1 MVQFQQQPIIE
12 EGIDDLVSESEK
24 KEKIRKA
31 LEIHM
36 LQNREAHTQGQSL
49 FSFTQGNPE
58 AVIGKIHSF
67 AQAVSGEEE
76 QPKQKSIEEQR
87 MQQQQQQWQTE
98 HKAAPAP
105 VRTCP
110 CCVRF
115 LQDTF
120 HMGANEATAFAGSGE
135 SSGTAGYQSNT
146 ASEGYGVNAPSGEY
160 SSGAGG
166 GSYIGTGSSDST
178 YSSSSK
184 EEKDS
189 GSKYI
194 GQSKGYEEE

>member
-12 EGIDDLVSESEK
+12 EGIDNLVSESEK

-36 LQNREAHTQGQSL
+36 LQNREVHSRGQTL

-67 AQAVSGEEE
+67 SQAMGEEE
-76 QPKQKSIEEQR
+76 QPKKQSIEEQR
-87 MQQQQQQWQTE
+87 LQQQQQQWQTE

-120 HMGANEATAFAGSGE
+120 HMGANEATAFAGGGGIE
-135 SSGTAGYQSNT
+135 GGTAGYQSNA
-146 ASEGYGVNAPSGEY
+146 ASESYGATGPSSEYSGAPSGSY
-160 SSGAGG
+160 SGSGGDG
-166 GSYIGTGSSDST
+166 GSGYISGK
-178 YSSSSK
+178 K
-184 EEKDS
+184 EEPA
-189 GSKYI
+189 GKYMR
-194 GQSKGYEEE
+194 QSKGYEEE

>member
-1 MVQFQQQPIIE
+1 MVQFSQQPIIE
-12 EGIDDLVSESEK
+12 EGIDNLVSESEK

-36 LQNREAHTQGQSL
+36 LQNREVHSQGQTL

-67 AQAVSGEEE
+67 GQAMDNEE
-76 QPKQKSIEEQR
+76 QPKKQSIEEQR

-120 HMGANEATAFAGSGE
+120 HMNANEATAFAGGGGE
-135 SSGTAGYQSNT
+135 GGSAGYQSNAPT
-146 ASEGYGVNAPSGEY
+146 ESYGTTGPSSEYSGAPSGSY
-160 SSGAGG
+160 SSGGDG
-166 GSYIGTGSSDST
+166 NSEYISGK
-178 YSSSSK
+178 K
-184 EEKDS
+184 EEPA
-189 GSKYI
+189 GKYM

>member
-1 MVQFQQQPIIE
+1 MVQFSQQPIIE
-12 EGIDDLVSESEK
+12 EGIDNLVSESEK

-36 LQNREAHTQGQSL
+36 LQNREAHSQGQTL

-67 AQAVSGEEE
+67 AQAMGEEE
-76 QPKQKSIEEQR
+76 QPKKQSIEEQR
-87 MQQQQQQWQTE
+87 IQQQQQQWQTE

-120 HMGANEATAFAGSGE
+120 HMNANEATAFAGGTE
-135 SSGTAGYQSNT
+135 SSGGAGYQSNAPT
-146 ASEGYGVNAPSGEY
+146 ESYGAGPSSEYSGAPSGSY
-160 SSGAGG
+160 SGSGGESG
-166 GSYIGTGSSDST
+166 GSGYASNK
-178 YSSSSK
+178 K
-184 EEKDS
+184 EDS

-194 GQSKGYEEE
+194 GQSKGYEE